1 MKTELASVK
10 TDVQTVKTEL
20 ADVKTDVQAV
30 KTELAGVKS
39 DMRWLKWLAGAGVA
53 GILIPLLRDLFGAL
67 P

>member
-1 MKTELASVK
+1 MRTELAGVK
-10 TDVQTVKTEL
+10 AEL
-20 ADVKTDVQAV
+20 QEKIDGVKTDVQAV
-30 KTELAGVKS
+30 KTDLAGVKS